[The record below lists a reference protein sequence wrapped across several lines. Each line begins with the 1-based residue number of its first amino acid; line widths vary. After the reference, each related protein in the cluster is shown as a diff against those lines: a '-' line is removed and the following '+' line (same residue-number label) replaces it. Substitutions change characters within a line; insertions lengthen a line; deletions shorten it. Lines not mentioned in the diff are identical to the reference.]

1 MSGLRVLLVD
11 DEGELVYTMAERL
24 SLRGYNV
31 DAVTDGA
38 EALEHVAS
46 NTYDVAVVDVK
57 MPGISGLV
65 VLKVIKR
72 DCPQTPVILLTGH
85 GSIEEGEEGMKQ
97 GAYAYLF
104 KPVDIEDLI
113 RTMVEAAG
121 EHRR

>member
-11 DEGELVYTMAERL
+11 DEGDLVYTMAERL

-38 EALEHVAS
+38 EALERVAS

-72 DCPQTPVILLTGH
+72 DRPETPVILLTGH

-113 RTMVEAAG
+113 KTMVDAAG
-121 EHRR
+121 EHK

>member
-24 SLRGYNV
+24 SIRGYNV

-38 EALEHVAS
+38 EALERVAS

-72 DCPQTPVILLTGH
+72 DSPSTPVILLTGH
-85 GSIEEGEEGMKQ
+85 GSPEEGEEGMKQ